1 MTKRIALIAAL
12 TALAVPA
19 SAHAGFS
26 GVVLFGSTALLDGTP
41 GPDTVRL
48 FTYGGLVRN
57 DLRARGDLNFAS
69 DSDFDSAAP
78 GDQTLPDNPGSVIG
92 VSGADGNDALY
103 ADELS
108 ATVRLRGQRGNDDFA
123 LGDNVFTPVVV
134 DGGSGTDTLDYG
146 VRTTPVTSAPGPD
159 SVFAADLSGDQG
171 VPPTASTAV
180 GDAVAVLAPSGQ
192 LSVDMAVAGMGS
204 LANGAHVHGPAA
216 PGTTGPVA
224 FDLQQPQTTA
234 FDLMAGPFSPSAA
247 QIDALGNG
255 LMYADVH
262 TAGRPAG
269 EVRGQLAPAGID
281 RVSTG
286 TARVTQIEDVEGS
299 LSGDTLAGDDE
310 PNALRGRAGDDTL
323 TGGAGADIIDGG
335 TGADTISGDAG
346 DDVILARDG
355 EVDRIACGDGVDSV
369 VADAQD
375 VVAADCEVRGIAPTR
390 DRRRPSL
397 TGVRLSPSTFR
408 VGKRLTALQAQ
419 ATSPAA
425 GSAAAK
431 PKAKAASVG
440 TVLRY
445 RLSEAA
451 TVTVDVLPSKGTKFL
466 TRLTRRAKAGSR
478 SLAFSGRVK
487 GRTLKPGSYRMLVRA
502 TDAAGNRSAARTVR
516 FKVVSR

>member
-1 MTKRIALIAAL
+1 MRRRIALIAAL
-12 TALAVPA
+12 GALAAPA

-41 GPDTVRL
+41 SADTVRL

-57 DLRARGDLNFAS
+57 DLRARGDLSFAS

-78 GDQTLPDNPGSVIG
+78 GDQTLPDNPGSVIA
-92 VSGADGNDALY
+92 VSGGDGNDALY
-103 ADELS
+103 VDELS
-108 ATVRLRGQRGNDDFA
+108 ATVRVRGQRGNDDFA

-146 VRTTPVTSAPGPD
+146 VRTTPVASAPGPD

-171 VPPTASTAV
+171 VPPTPSTAV
-180 GDAVAVLAPSGQ
+180 GDVVAVLAPSGQ

-234 FDLMAGPFSPSAA
+234 FDLMAGPFNPTAA
-247 QIDALGNG
+247 QLDALGNG

-281 RVSTG
+281 RTGTG
-286 TARVTQIEDVEGS
+286 TARVTQIEDVEGG
-299 LSGDTLAGDDE
+299 LSGDTVAGDDG
-310 PNALRGRAGDDTL
+310 PNTLRGRAGDDTL
-323 TGGAGADIIDGG
+323 TGGGGDDIIDGG

-355 EVDRIACGDGVDSV
+355 EVDRISCGAGLDSV
-369 VADAQD
+369 VADPQD
-375 VVAADCEVRGIAPTR
+375 VVAADCEVRGIAPVR

-397 TGVRLSPSTFR
+397 TSVRLSASTFR
-408 VGKRLTALQAQ
+408 VGRRLTALTAQ
-419 ATSPAA
+419 AATPGAA
-425 GSAAAK
+425 GAPA
-431 PKAKAASVG
+431 KAKAVPAG

-451 TVTVDVLPSKGTKFL
+451 TVAVDVLPAKGTKFL
-466 TRLTRRAKAGSR
+466 ARLTRRAKAGAR
-478 SLAFSGRVK
+478 SLAFSGRMK
-487 GRTLKPGSYRMLVRA
+487 GRTLKPGSYRLLVRA
-502 TDAAGNRSAARTVR
+502 TDAAGNRSPARTVR

>member
-1 MTKRIALIAAL
+1 MTKRIALLAVL
-12 TALAVPA
+12 SALAVPA

-41 GPDTVRL
+41 SADTVRL

-78 GDQTLPDNPGSVIG
+78 GDQTLPDNPGSVIA

-103 ADELS
+103 VDELS

-123 LGDNVFTPVVV
+123 VGDNVFTPVVV

-146 VRTTPVTSAPGPD
+146 VRTTPVASAPGPD

-180 GDAVAVLAPSGQ
+180 GDVVAVLAPSGQ
-192 LSVDMAVAGMGS
+192 LAVDMAVAGMGS

-247 QIDALGNG
+247 QIDALGSG

-262 TAGRPAG
+262 TEGRPAG
-269 EVRGQLAPAGID
+269 EERGQLAPAGID

-286 TARVTQIEDVEGS
+286 AARVTQIENVEGS
-299 LSGDTLAGDDE
+299 LSGDTLAGDDG
-310 PNALRGRAGDDTL
+310 PNTLRGSAGDDTL
-323 TGGAGADIIDGG
+323 TGGGGADIIDGG
-335 TGADTISGDAG
+335 TGTDTISGDAG

-369 VADAQD
+369 VADPQD
-375 VVAADCEVRGIAPTR
+375 VVAADCEVRGIAPAR

-408 VGKRLTALQAQ
+408 VGKRLTALKAQ
-419 ATSPAA
+419 AAPPAA
-425 GSAAAK
+425 GSTAAK
-431 PKAKAASVG
+431 PRAKAAPVG

-466 TRLTRRAKAGSR
+466 TRLTRRAKAGAR

>member
-1 MTKRIALIAAL
+1 
-12 TALAVPA
+12 
-19 SAHAGFS
+19 
-26 GVVLFGSTALLDGTP
+26 VLFGSTALLDGTP
-41 GPDTVRL
+41 SADTVRL

-78 GDQTLPDNPGSVIG
+78 GDQTLPDNPGSVIA
-92 VSGADGNDALY
+92 VSGGDGNDALY

-123 LGDNVFTPVVV
+123 IGDNVFTPVVV
-134 DGGSGTDTLDYG
+134 DGGSGIDTLDYG
-146 VRTTPVTSAPGPD
+146 VRTTPVTSAPGAD
-159 SVFAADLSGDQG
+159 SVFAANLSGDEG
-171 VPPTASTAV
+171 VPASASTAV
-180 GDAVAVLAPSGQ
+180 GDVVAVLAPSGE

-234 FDLMAGPFSPSAA
+234 FDLAAGPFRPTAD
-247 QIDALGNG
+247 QVDALRNG
-255 LMYADVH
+255 LMYADAH
-262 TAGRPAG
+262 TEGRPAA

-281 RVSTG
+281 RASTG

-299 LSGDTLAGDDE
+299 LTADTVAGDDG
-310 PNALRGRAGDDTL
+310 PNALRGSAGDDTL
-323 TGGAGADIIDGG
+323 SGGAGADVVDGG

-375 VVAADCEVRGIAPTR
+375 DVAADCEVRGIAPSR

-397 TGVRLSPSTFR
+397 TRVRLSASTFR
-408 VGKRLTALQAQ
+408 VGKRLTALKAQ
-419 ATSPAA
+419 AGPPAA
-425 GSAAAK
+425 GSTPAT
-431 PKAKAASVG
+431 PKAKAAPVG

-451 TVTVDVLPSKGTKFL
+451 TVTVDVLSSKGTRFL
-466 TRLTRRAKAGSR
+466 TRLTRRAKAGAR

-487 GRTLKPGSYRMLVRA
+487 GRTLKPGSYRLRVRA

-516 FKVVSR
+516 FKVVRR